1 MPLNGVTR
9 LPYDGYMGEADTAAL
24 LETMLNDASSGIDA
38 PAAILLETVQG
49 EGGLT
54 AASPEWVRR
63 VARIA
68 REHGAL
74 LESRLPKGM
83 LVSHFSVLNHLI
95 RVEDGRT
102 PLALARAFQVPKTT
116 MSHTLA
122 VLERRGL
129 VDLRPNPKDARSKLV
144 WLTGA
149 GRQFRDDAI
158 AALAPDMAALAV
170 QFDAADIAEL
180 TTKLQEVRVFLDR
193 RRDEPD

>member
-1 MPLNGVTR
+1 MYNASWEPSYKEGR
-9 LPYDGYMGEADTAAL
+9 PSAWAAARVG
-24 LETMLNDASSGIDA
+24 DIDA
-38 PAAILLETVQG
+38 L
-49 EGGLT
+49 
-54 AASPEWVRR
+54 RR
-63 VARIA
+63 
-68 REHGAL
+68 AL
-74 LESRLPKGM
+74 DSQALDATD
-83 LVSHFSVLNHLI
+83 
-95 RVEDGRT
+95 EDGRT